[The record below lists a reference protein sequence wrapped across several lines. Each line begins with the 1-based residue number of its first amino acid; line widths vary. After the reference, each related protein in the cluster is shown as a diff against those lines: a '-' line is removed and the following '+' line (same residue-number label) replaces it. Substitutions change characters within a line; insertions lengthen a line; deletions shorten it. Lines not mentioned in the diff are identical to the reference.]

1 MEFSLLLR
9 FCVRI
14 VFFFSSLFAL
24 VGREKSCIVEEMKTF
39 EIEGKTYTATKLL
52 GHGKGG
58 YSYLVKRRG
67 HYYVVKAIHHEEV
80 SYYKFGNK
88 IQAEN
93 DSYEYLKQCH
103 IRIPKC
109 YAIDFE
115 QELVLKQYIRGRNI
129 ADMIKKKEDVS
140 RYIPQ
145 VEAMAKKA
153 NAHSI
158 NIDYYPP
165 NFILRKGLLYYVDYE
180 IEKLDQ
186 RYTFAV
192 WGKNYWTGK
201 KGLDK

>member
-1 MEFSLLLR
+1 
-9 FCVRI
+9 
-14 VFFFSSLFAL
+14 
-24 VGREKSCIVEEMKTF
+24 MKTF
-39 EIEGKTYTATKLL
+39 EIEGKTYTVSKLL

-58 YSYLVKRRG
+58 YSYLVKRLG
-67 HYYVVKAIHHEEV
+67 HYYVIKAIHHEEV

-93 DSYEYLKQCH
+93 DSYEYLKRCH

-129 ADMIKKKEDVS
+129 ADMIKKKQDVS
-140 RYIPQ
+140 RYLPQ
-145 VEAMAKKA
+145 VEAMAEKA
-153 NAHSI
+153 NKNQI

-180 IEKLDQ
+180 IEKFDR

-192 WGKNYWTGK
+192 WGRNYWTGK